1 MIIKRLGYIV
11 IQCTEEEL
19 AKATK
24 KDEHSLLGKGSY
36 GIVYKAYL
44 RSTFVAIKFLSQVGS
59 NSIHIIFT
67 YAIDLC
73 SCVIGR
79 RECTMWYYWKITVH
93 IRIRN

>member
-1 MIIKRLGYIV
+1 MIIKLLGCIV
-11 IQCTEEEL
+11 IQFTKEEL

-59 NSIHIIFT
+59 NSIHINYIH
-67 YAIDLC
+67 AI
-73 SCVIGR
+73 S
-79 RECTMWYYWKITVH
+79 
-93 IRIRN
+93 